1 MLKPVMILLL
11 IDYVFLKGLS
21 YENSK
26 IFKRQ
31 NGIDNNVFNNH
42 ESQALSYKRD

>member
-1 MLKPVMILLL
+1 MLKPVMIRLL

-21 YENSK
+21 YENGK

-31 NGIDNNVFNNH
+31 RGIDNNVFNNH
-42 ESQALSYKRD
+42 ESRAFGYKRH

>member
-11 IDYVFLKGLS
+11 IGYVFLKGLS
-21 YENSK
+21 YESSK

-31 NGIDNNVFNNH
+31 SGIDNNVFNNH
-42 ESQALSYKRD
+42 ESQAFICKRH